1 MRTRFSF
8 RIVLATLLAPLALLA
23 GCTAQEPKPTLVP
36 VRVKVLAGEKPAAGA
51 LVTLHSEAP
60 SLWTPRGVV
69 EADGTLVPSVA
80 QGSDGAAPGRY
91 RVTVQWPRGIETQ
104 PRERQLEAAFS
115 GDVADRFEGKL
126 ADPKTTTL
134 SLTVE
139 PAGGELPPLR
149 LPE

>member
-1 MRTRFSF
+1 MGFRSSF
-8 RIVLATLLAPLALLA
+8 RVVLATLLAPLALLA
-23 GCTAQEPKPTLVP
+23 GCTAQEPKPKLVP
-36 VRVKVLAGEKPAAGA
+36 VRVKVLSGEKPAVGA

-69 EADGTLVPSVA
+69 EADGTLVPGVA

-91 RVTVQWPRGIETQ
+91 RVTVLWPRGIETQ
-104 PRERQLEAAFS
+104 SREQQLQAAFS

-139 PAGGELPPLR
+139 PAGGELPPIR